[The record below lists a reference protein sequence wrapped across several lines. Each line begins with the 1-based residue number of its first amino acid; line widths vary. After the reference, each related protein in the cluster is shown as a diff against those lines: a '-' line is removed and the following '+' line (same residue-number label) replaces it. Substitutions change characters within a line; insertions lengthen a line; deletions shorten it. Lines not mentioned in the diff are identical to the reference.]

1 MNNKGVKMKD
11 KIINKLRYASRLD
24 IKTNLLLAV
33 FCFVIGSVSAY
44 VLGSSGNTLISNT
57 VFQDILFIH
66 MLIMYFNSAYV
77 CYEIGKKDQQ

>member
-1 MNNKGVKMKD
+1 MKD

-33 FCFVIGSVSAY
+33 FSFVIGSVCAY

-57 VFQDILFIH
+57 VFQDILFVN
-66 MLIMYFNSAYV
+66 MLLMYLNSAYV
-77 CYEIGKKDQQ
+77 SYEIGKKDQH